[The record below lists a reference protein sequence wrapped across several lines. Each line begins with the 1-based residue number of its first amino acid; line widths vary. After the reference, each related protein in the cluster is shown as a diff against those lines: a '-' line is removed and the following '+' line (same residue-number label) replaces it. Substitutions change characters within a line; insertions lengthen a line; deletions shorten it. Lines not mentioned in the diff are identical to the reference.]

1 VAARG
6 EREGST
12 AEARTPVRI
21 TYLVKQLELAIRQNI
36 DRSVRRYGLT
46 TPQYTA
52 LTALARHPG
61 MSSAELARQSFVTP
75 QAANEMVAALQR
87 KGLIERHADVHNQ
100 RVLEMYLTDV
110 GGQTLEI
117 CTTEVLELES
127 EMLAGFTIEAQS
139 NLRALLEACLGA
151 VSGEPGRRD
160 LVSWTAS

>member
-117 CTTEVLELES
+117 
-127 EMLAGFTIEAQS
+127 FTIEAQS

-160 LVSWTAS
+160 LGSWTAS